1 MYSVQILILIFLV
14 ASTAALY
21 EDEYS
26 KDLFH
31 ASDVRTF
38 DSIETE
44 FSEEN
49 QMNRVLTKSPP
60 RFYKCIWKICSKPLN
75 KDRHK
80 LIEKTNVRNAEK
92 VANFVNNSILSLIS
106 KLQKLFK
113 NKQI

>member
-1 MYSVQILILIFLV
+1 MLIFLV
-14 ASTAALY
+14 ASAAAHY

-31 ASDVRTF
+31 ASGVRAF
-38 DSIETE
+38 DSMETV

-49 QMNRVLTKSPP
+49 EMKINHVLTKSPP

-75 KDRHK
+75 KERHK